1 MTAAHLDLPIDETS
15 RARLAAD
22 GLTFRVV
29 DTTSPADHADW
40 SHAVNRGFLG
50 PRMSDAL
57 TENRRLALDAD
68 RLVGVYDPTTPLSS
82 EPVGTTH
89 CWPAD
94 LTLPGGRTLGAWAVS
109 GVTVAQTHRRR
120 GIARAL
126 MEAELRTAIALGLPV
141 AMLTVSESTIYGR
154 FGYAPAALARDLTIA
169 TRRVRWTGPPVVGRV
184 VHVSAEQLRDEG
196 HAIVERVR
204 VATPGEVSASATSH
218 LWLRQLGLTF
228 EHENAKNLRF
238 VRHDDADGVPQ
249 GYATYQLVENE
260 ADFTD
265 HVLKLHALV
274 AATPEAYVAL
284 WRFVLDMD
292 LVSTVTAHL
301 RPVDEPLRWMI
312 DDFRAVSITETDHL
326 WVRVL
331 DPRTALASRTYAAA
345 DRLVLT
351 VEDGLGHAAGT
362 WALETDEAG
371 EAQVTEV
378 DGPADVT
385 LSVNALGSLLLGGGS
400 AAIWAA
406 AGQLRGE
413 AERVDRLFRSPVAPF
428 LSTWF

>member
-22 GLTFRVV
+22 GLTFRLV
-29 DTTSPADHADW
+29 DTTSPSDHAAW

-50 PRMSDAL
+50 PRMSEAA
-57 TENRRLALDAD
+57 TEDRRLTLDGD
-68 RLVGVYDPTTPLSS
+68 RLVGVYDPSTPLPA

-89 CWPAD
+89 CWPAE
-94 LTLPGGRTLGAWAVS
+94 LSLPAGRTIAAWAVS

-126 MEAELRTAIALGLPV
+126 MEAELRTAAALGKPL

-169 TRRVRWTGPPVVGRV
+169 TRRVRWIGPLAAGRV

-204 VATPGEVSASATSH
+204 VATPGEVSYSATGH

-238 VRHDDADGVPQ
+238 VRHDDVDGVAQ
-249 GYATYQLVENE
+249 GFAIYQLVENE

-274 AATPEAYVAL
+274 AATTEAYAAL

-312 DDFRAVSITETDHL
+312 DDFRAVSITESDHL

-331 DPRTALASRTYAAA
+331 DPQAVLAARTYGSA

-351 VEDGLGHAAGT
+351 VDDPLDHAAGT

-371 EAQVTEV
+371 EARVTAV
-378 DGPADVT
+378 DESADVS

-400 AAIWAA
+400 ASTWAA
-406 AGQLRGE
+406 TGQLRGD
-413 AERVDRLFRSPVAPF
+413 AQRIDRMFRSPVAPF
-428 LSTWF
+428 LGTWF

>member
-1 MTAAHLDLPIDETS
+1 MTAAHRDLPIDETS
-15 RARLAAD
+15 HARLAAD
-22 GLTFRVV
+22 GLAFRTV
-29 DTTSPADHADW
+29 DTASSDEYSSW

-50 PRMSDAL
+50 PLMSAVR
-57 TENRRLALDAD
+57 TEAGRGQLGDD
-68 RLVGVYDPTTPLSS
+68 RLVGVYDPTAPLAA

-94 LTLPGGRTLGAWAVS
+94 LSLPGGRTVAAWAVS

-126 MEAELRTAIALGLPV
+126 MEAELRTAASLGLPL

-154 FGYAPAALARDLTIA
+154 FGYAPAALARDLTIS
-169 TRRVRWTGPPVVGRV
+169 TRRVRWTGPEVVGRV
-184 VHVSAEQLRDEG
+184 VHVSPEQLRDEG

-204 VATPGEVSASATSH
+204 IATPGEVSAAVTSH

-238 VRHDDADGVPQ
+238 VRHDDADGVAQ
-249 GYATYQLVENE
+249 GFATYQLVESE

-284 WRFVLDMD
+284 WRFLLDMD

-312 DDFRAVSITETDHL
+312 DDFRAVSITEFDHL

-331 DPRTALASRTYAAA
+331 DPQTVLASRTYATA

-351 VEDGLGHAAGT
+351 VEDALGHADGT
-362 WALETDEAG
+362 WALETDQAG
-371 EAQVTEV
+371 EAHVTAV
-378 DGPADVT
+378 DEPADVA

-400 AAIWAA
+400 AAVWAA
-406 AGQLRGE
+406 NGQLQGD